1 MKCADHKPLL
11 KIFTDRTLSDIP
23 NPRLYSFKQKTLQFI
38 FMMLHEPGVEQ
49 KIPDTLSRYPVSCD
63 GPNDTINGA
72 DEEAS
77 AFAYTTAHNLQ

>member
-1 MKCADHKPLL
+1 
-11 KIFTDRTLSDIP
+11 
-23 NPRLYSFKQKTLQFI
+23 
-38 FMMLHEPGVEQ
+38 MLHEPGVEQ
-49 KIPDTLSRYPVSCD
+49 KIPDTLSRYPVSYD

>member
-1 MKCADHKPLL
+1 
-11 KIFTDRTLSDIP
+11 
-23 NPRLYSFKQKTLQFI
+23 
-38 FMMLHEPGVEQ
+38 MLHEPGVEQ

-63 GPNDTINGA
+63 GPNDTINSA